1 MIERECIDVHYRRD
15 RDALNILS
23 DEYDQSLRTDEVI
36 IELDDD
42 VIADEVEV
50 DDIRVVYKWK
60 YAVQ

>member
-23 DEYDQSLRTDEVI
+23 EECDQSLRTDEVV

-42 VIADEVEV
+42 VIVDEVEV
-50 DDIRVVYKWK
+50 DDIRVVYELK